1 MAGKILCHSL
11 QGLRTKAEF
20 TITSYQTARPNRGPN
35 FKDPRSEK
43 FFSGHGHFSCITHY
57 SSLLCKIRSRND
69 VKAEEWSSNNNLER
83 NVMHNFSTGRI
94 TNRLLFKLRQI
105 TLKFWDTYRTASLNG
120 KKWRLKIFELLSN
133 MASTSVNSACYG
145 HQTTK
150 FYVFFSG
157 IVVRRN
163 SLGFVKWRPLLMM
176 MMMMMMMMNEIG
188 DSLREGK
195 PSR

>member
-57 SSLLCKIRSRND
+57 SSLLCKTRSRND

-120 KKWRLKIFELLSN
+120 KKWRLKNIWTFIEHGLQVCKFGMLWASN
-133 MASTSVNSACYG
+133 YEILC
-145 HQTTK
+145 
-150 FYVFFSG
+150 FFFWYCRTANLTG
-157 IVVRRN
+157 
-163 SLGFVKWRPLLMM
+163 
-176 MMMMMMMMNEIG
+176 
-188 DSLREGK
+188 LRQVAAPFDDDDDDDEWDWWQ
-195 PSR
+195 PSRR